1 MYAALQN
8 SQIPTFV
15 FGGKS
20 IFTVLNTA
28 TGNRFTYKLTR
39 KKNIEE
45 GKEDVIFVKVLSG
58 SDNYLDY
65 TFIGT
70 IFGKKTYKHSPRSPF
85 GADCQSTK
93 VIEWL
98 VKNIDRLPT
107 QVEVW
112 HEGKCGI
119 CGKKLTDTE
128 SLRIGIGSKC
138 RGGI

>member
-1 MYAALQN
+1 MNTALQT

-58 SDNYLDY
+58 SDNYSDY

-70 IFGKKTYKHSPRSPF
+70 IFGKKTYKHSPKSYF
-85 GADCQSTK
+85 GADCQSSK
-93 VIEWL
+93 VIDWL

-119 CGKKLTDTE
+119 CGKKLTDTD
-128 SLRIGIGSKC
+128 SLRIGIGPKC